1 MTEYKVRYVTE
12 PAWGGDR
19 AGVRVVAYEVVDVW
33 KAKMHASDQ
42 VIYTTTDY
50 DEAERYAY
58 LLNSQAKV
66 ENLTNVRTT
75 EGE

>member
-1 MTEYKVRYVTE
+1 MTEYKVRWVTE
-12 PAWGGDR
+12 PNERGTLSTIG
-19 AGVRVVAYEVVDVW
+19 YEVVDVW

-42 VIYTTTDY
+42 VIYMTKDC

-58 LLNSQAKV
+58 LLNSQARV
-66 ENLTNVRTT
+66 EDLTNVRTI